1 MVRIMNDMAVIKG
14 QRKGM
19 VFSSLEFIF
28 RFLPIFFLAYFV
40 TPSKYR
46 NIVIVAGSL
55 VFYAVGEPVYVFLM
69 MLSILIN
76 YALAVKISDCNGK
89 KSSTVLLVLGIFI
102 DIGILF
108 FFKYMN
114 FFVGNICAV
123 AGIKA
128 PEMQLTLPLGIS
140 FYTFQIMSYII
151 DVYKGKYSASR
162 NFMDVATYI
171 SMFPQLIAGPIVS
184 FDEISPQLKNRKVR
198 FIDIEWGMMLF
209 VVGLVYKVMLANRIG
224 SLWNDVMVAG
234 VMGIDAPTAWLG
246 AWGYSMQIYFDFFG
260 YSLMAIGMGRMLG
273 FKFPENF
280 ANPYC
285 AVSAADFWRRWHMTL
300 GRWFRQYVYIPL
312 GGNKKGKARMVLNTF
327 IVWLLTGLWH
337 GAAWNFIIWGLF
349 FFVLIVL
356 EKLFYQDFLKRH
368 PVIGHIY
375 MLIIIPVS
383 WVIFNITNLHEL
395 WLYLLRMFGS
405 TTIAKTSLGAWDK
418 FLSLLLRYR
427 WLLIIC
433 ILCATPLPMRFIR
446 KHHGNI
452 FLKLALVALFW
463 LCVYQLSVQK
473 NNPFLYFRF

>member
-1 MVRIMNDMAVIKG
+1 
-14 QRKGM
+14 
-19 VFSSLEFIF
+19 
-28 RFLPIFFLAYFV
+28 
-40 TPSKYR
+40 
-46 NIVIVAGSL
+46 
-55 VFYAVGEPVYVFLM
+55 
-69 MLSILIN
+69 
-76 YALAVKISDCNGK
+76 
-89 KSSTVLLVLGIFI
+89 
-102 DIGILF
+102 
-108 FFKYMN
+108 
-114 FFVGNICAV
+114 
-123 AGIKA
+123 
-128 PEMQLTLPLGIS
+128 
-140 FYTFQIMSYII
+140 
-151 DVYKGKYSASR
+151 
-162 NFMDVATYI
+162 
-171 SMFPQLIAGPIVS
+171 
-184 FDEISPQLKNRKVR
+184 
-198 FIDIEWGMMLF
+198 
-209 VVGLVYKVMLANRIG
+209 
-224 SLWNDVMVAG
+224 
-234 VMGIDAPTAWLG
+234 MGIDAPTAWLG

-356 EKLFYQDFLKRH
+356 EKLFYQNFLKRH